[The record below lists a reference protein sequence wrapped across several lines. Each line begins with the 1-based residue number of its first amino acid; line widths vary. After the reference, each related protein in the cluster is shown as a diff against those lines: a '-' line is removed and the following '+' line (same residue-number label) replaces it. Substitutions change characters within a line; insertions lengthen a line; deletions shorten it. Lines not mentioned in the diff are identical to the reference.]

1 MTEQLNSTSENNTM
15 SSNTDKV
22 SDKSKDF
29 VSRDD
34 MNALLDKVRK
44 QEADKVR
51 KDREETE
58 RQNAELKAELE
69 LIKQN
74 LARKVD
80 LPKPEPPADPT
91 VKELLAQIEELKVA
105 VTGNVPKQVDET
117 ALLQK
122 ATDLARKEAEK
133 LHFENMR
140 ASLIASSGLPDYMLP
155 LINGAD
161 LDSVKNQIQT
171 LKSVRETE
179 EKSVRDSVAKQLES
193 RIPRVTSPAG
203 AGASAQKV
211 NPKKFK
217 SKEEFNAWKQEA
229 LASVRK

>member
-1 MTEQLNSTSENNTM
+1 MTEQLNQTAEQNDVSSTK
-15 SSNTDKV
+15 DKG

-51 KDREETE
+51 KDREEQE

-74 LARKVD
+74 LSRKVD

-91 VKELLAQIEELKVA
+91 AKELLAQIEELKAA
-105 VTGNVPKQVDET
+105 VTGNVPQKVDES

-161 LDSVKNQIQT
+161 LDAVKNQIKT
-171 LKSVRETE
+171 LKEVRETE
-179 EKSVRDSVAKQLES
+179 EKAVRDSVAKQLES
-193 RIPRVTSPAG
+193 RIPRVASAAG
-203 AGASAQKV
+203 AGTPAQKV

-217 SKEEFNAWKQEA
+217 SKEEFNAWKAEA
-229 LASVRK
+229 LSSVRK